1 MKSQVLDFLDFYSS
15 RYTWH
20 RTNIFETLFSNQIHS
35 CSFWRETHLC
45 VLIPRFK
52 WQNDSKYHNP
62 RVGILPSCRFCSW
75 EIIFDFSSSQVVT
88 GFQVGSPLGSLP
100 LLRFFYNEFVFYS
113 FWKLDFWFQIWWKGS
128 FIERTFVF
136 FNSFLLHQWD
146 CYQYSSWEEWN
157 DSRNSLLLVSAQ
169 SCLLHRT
176 SSRGK
181 YKCSRNVADDQRRA
195 FRESE
200 ASRRVY
206 RCFKECKI
214 GIIEFLVVDFYSCS
228 NVSLSFCRCLKTR
241 I

>member
-62 RVGILPSCRFCSW
+62 RVGILPSCRFRSW
-75 EIIFDFSSSQVVT
+75 EIIFDFSSSQAVS
-88 GFQVGSPLGSLP
+88 GFQVGSLFVSLS
-100 LLRFFYNEFVFYS
+100 LLRFLYNEFVFYS

-136 FNSFLLHQWD
+136 FNSFLL
-146 CYQYSSWEEWN
+146 
-157 DSRNSLLLVSAQ
+157 VSAQ
-169 SCLLHRT
+169 SCLLHR
-176 SSRGK
+176 SSSKCK
-181 YKCSRNVADDQRRA
+181 YKCSRNATNKQGRA